1 MATTNNR
8 RAVKKETT
16 LSEDS
21 SLVIQDPIAPAKEPE
36 TLDELKAM
44 AMNTNLPV
52 GPDARPGRFNNRA
65 EGTIHAATSMGI
77 VEDAE
82 TNCPPSGDGRLLS
95 VVPPQAHLTGTIKGV
110 VPCSTARLRRATI
123 FTTS

>member
-82 TNCPPSGDGRLLS
+82 TIARR
-95 VVPPQAHLTGTIKGV
+95 QAMVDFYQSYLRKRILTGTIKGRSYHV
-110 VPCSTARLRRATI
+110 RPRG
-123 FTTS
+123 